1 MDDSD
6 PLYTFFPSSFNP
18 NTVLYEALNLTPS
31 ATQEEIRKSYRR
43 LALQYHPDKHSH
55 KKDDKEKHELNSKFQ
70 RIGFAYTIL
79 SDEKS
84 KKRYD
89 TTGKTDDKVDS
100 IGEMDGGWEAYF
112 EGLFKRVD
120 RKILDE
126 DRERYQNS
134 ADEKADIISSYNTSK
149 GSLPTILNYI
159 PHSTYTDEERFIT
172 LINSLIKSGDL
183 ESTKKWE
190 QTSTDTKAKEKRR
203 KAGEK
208 AAREAEKQAREL
220 GVWEEF
226 YGNGEKGQRMSDKQG
241 KTQDEGE
248 GEGEGEGGLA
258 ALILKRQ
265 RERENGL
272 DALEEKYRKVE
283 EERAGKRAKKGKG
296 KKEKQHGEMPEISDA
311 DFEAL
316 QAKMFSDKEKK
327 GKKSKSK

>member
-6 PLYTFFPSSFNP
+6 PIYTFFPDAINSSSP
-18 NTVLYEALNLTPS
+18 QTILYEALNLPSS
-31 ATQEEIRKSYRR
+31 ATQEEIRKAYRK

-55 KKDDKEKHELNSKFQ
+55 KNDDKEKEELNKKFQ

-89 TTGKTDDKVDS
+89 QTGKTDDKFDS
-100 IGEMDGGWEAYF
+100 VGDMEGGWEAYF

-126 DRERYQNS
+126 DKEKYQNS
-134 ADEKADIISSYNTSK
+134 SEEKSNLISSYKSSK

-159 PHSTYTDEERFIT
+159 PHSSYTDEDRFIQI
-172 LINSLIKSGDL
+172 INSLIESGEL
-183 ESTKKWE
+183 ESTDKWE
-190 QTSTDTKAKEKRR
+190 KTSTDLKAKDKRR

-208 AAREAEKQAREL
+208 AAKEAEKQAKEL

-226 YGNGEKGQRMSDKQG
+226 YGNGEKGKRMSDKQEE
-241 KTQDEGE
+241 K
-248 GEGEGEGGLA
+248 GEGEGGLA

-265 RERENGL
+265 RDRENGL
-272 DALEEKYRKVE
+272 DALEEKYRKIE
-283 EERAGKRAKKGKG
+283 EERTAKKAKKGKKG
-296 KKEKQHGEMPEISDA
+296 EKNGPMPEISDA

-316 QAKMFSDKEKK
+316 QSKLFSQKDKDEEKK
-327 GKKSKSK
+327 GKGKRTSK